1 MNSGTVGHALNGWHP
16 HHGFQAKA
24 IVKTIDSPIKM
35 TKLVRKNPI
44 QTHVMT
50 GTFWGQET

>member
-1 MNSGTVGHALNGWHP
+1 MISGRCTEWEAPRPWLV
-16 HHGFQAKA
+16 FQAKA
-24 IVKTIDSPIKM
+24 MLQTVDLPINM

-50 GTFWGQET
+50 GTFWGQQI